1 MVTTTVWPPNP
12 FTTFTLGTLTRRE
25 INFFQL
31 GLNRVVPQA
40 CPERPDLATALA
52 GGVEILALCE
62 WRLAIAGVGAA
73 RLALLV
79 GVDAMSI
86 SECHAMSWSMAWHGM
101 ACRSVSRHQRYVC
114 NFIMLTIEVY
124 IFIY

>member
-1 MVTTTVWPPNP
+1 MP
-12 FTTFTLGTLTRRE
+12 
-25 INFFQL
+25 
-31 GLNRVVPQA
+31 LNSILAQIVVPRT
-40 CPERPDLATALA
+40 CPEPPDPATGPA

-62 WRLAIAGVGAA
+62 WRLAIAAVGAA

-101 ACRSVSRHQRYVC
+101 ACRSASRHQRYICILIIV
-114 NFIMLTIEVY
+114 LK
-124 IFIY
+124 